1 MVGVKE
7 VEVEIEIKRIM
18 NMLGSMQITQYPQT
32 QEYTQITFK
41 WFKFSTLSKWEN
53 ARTNYYVV
61 HIILCI

>member
-41 WFKFSTLSKWEN
+41 
-53 ARTNYYVV
+53 
-61 HIILCI
+61 